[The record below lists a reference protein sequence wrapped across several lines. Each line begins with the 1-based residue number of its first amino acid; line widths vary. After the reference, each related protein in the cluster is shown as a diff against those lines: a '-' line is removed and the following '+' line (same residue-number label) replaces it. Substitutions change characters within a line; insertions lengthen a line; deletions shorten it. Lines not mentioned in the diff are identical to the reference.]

1 MPIPSKTN
9 SSSHTESSFF
19 SLSGSASFNHHYQET
34 NYNYTVTLSALPS
47 SPSSRQNS
55 HCSSSSL
62 SRHQRP
68 RTLPPHR
75 QPELQSLEQQPPPTK
90 KMSLYPMRLY
100 SSERPPSPLALT
112 SSIAPPSLMPTTA
125 TASSPRS
132 KRSANLKLSMLP
144 NSSSSSSSSP
154 SSSSSTSYH
163 HHHHSHHSHH
173 NNHKYNYA
181 HSLSTQQ
188 KLQLHQRE
196 IITSAT
202 RANGIPAHLLS
213 SGPLSP
219 RLIPLGSPG
228 GAVTPLMLEQEKDGS
243 YFAGHELQYATAA
256 QSQCS

>member
-1 MPIPSKTN
+1 MPIPNSN
-9 SSSHTESSFF
+9 SSSHIGSSSFSSSSSSSF
-19 SLSGSASFNHHYQET
+19 SRNYQET
-34 NYNYTVTLSALPS
+34 NHNYAVALSFPTSPAS
-47 SPSSRQNS
+47 SSHYRHS
-55 HCSSSSL
+55 HCSSSSS
-62 SRHQRP
+62 SRYQRP
-68 RTLPPHR
+68 RTLPSHR
-75 QPELQSLEQQPPPTK
+75 QPELQSLEQPPPTK

-112 SSIAPPSLMPTTA
+112 SSIAPPSLMPATA
-125 TASSPRS
+125 TASSLRS

-144 NSSSSSSSSP
+144 TSSPSSSASSSSSSSSM
-154 SSSSSTSYH
+154 SYY
-163 HHHHSHHSHH
+163 SHH
-173 NNHKYNYA
+173 NHKYNYA
-181 HSLSTQQ
+181 NSLSTQQ

-228 GAVTPLMLEQEKDGS
+228 GPVTPLDLEQEKDGS
-243 YFAGHELQYATAA
+243 YFAGHELGDRLQYVTAP